1 MPLGDLS
8 RELTTYELPVS
19 FSIIAHFTFG
29 VTGALSGLRR
39 GYDIIGVLFMAVVT
53 AIGGGLI
60 RDGLLISSGPASI
73 LTNGML
79 LGVVLGAAL
88 LALVF
93 QSVFDRLGR
102 AIAIIDALGL
112 GAFTVYGVQRSLN
125 AGLSDPAAIMGGMI
139 TAVGGGLLRDVLS
152 REEPLLLKPGQ
163 FYALVALVGC
173 TLYMALPRLGWMTPA
188 EAANVT
194 IVVVFVLR
202 MLAIRYNWTTRA
214 LRREPPPP
222 P

>member
-88 LALVF
+88 MALVF